1 MTDRDRRAA
10 DRVWDR
16 YREMVRLL
24 HEAGVAILA
33 GTDQAPDGASLHR
46 ELELLVEAGLSPA
59 EAIVAATSRPTAF
72 LGLIVEVGTVEVG
85 KQADLVLLDG
95 DPLADITN
103 TRRIAAVVIGGSL
116 LDRDDLRRLVAG
128 QPVATPFRIGLGA
141 PGQSAPQPRQHRELV
156 EPSAWPAELTR
167 RWTVPVGQG
176 YATPIIV
183 GDRVFMFTRQIVAG
197 RARRP
202 PPRAFRGAM
211 SGMSE
216 NHASGFPPPASD
228 QDHRP
233 QHTQPDVH
241 QLWLRWRLS
250 TPPSMNSAGHR
261 SRHDVARAASRIQ
274 LACWRRLMCSR
285 AAIARNPERVVPASL
300 AASSMRSSVRRAIEM
315 FSRTVSRSASRSARS
330 TLTAPII

>member
-1 MTDRDRRAA
+1 MSDAREGQRLNLPREGIGRQQPVERRHPPPRLDLQTFDLRRRVRAQHAALDGTWPRVADHAGIVARRGDTPPASDPPFPPRRPSGMAETEPSPGEVRRRPRRISGHHARKEARRRATSGHALPDRDRRP
-10 DRVWDR
+10 
-16 YREMVRLL
+16 
-24 HEAGVAILA
+24 G
-33 GTDQAPDGASLHR
+33 
-46 ELELLVEAGLSPA
+46 SP
-59 EAIVAATSRPTAF
+59 
-72 LGLIVEVGTVEVG
+72 
-85 KQADLVLLDG
+85 
-95 DPLADITN
+95 
-103 TRRIAAVVIGGSL
+103 
-116 LDRDDLRRLVAG
+116 
-128 QPVATPFRIGLGA
+128 
-141 PGQSAPQPRQHRELV
+141 PQPRQHRELV

-216 NHASGFPPPASD
+216 NHASGFPPPAND

-315 FSRTVSRSASRSARS
+315 FSRTVSRSASSSARS